1 MSLAAWTW
9 SCLRPYRGR
18 VAILTTIAVTNVALG
33 VLAPWPLK
41 LVVDNV
47 LEGRPLPGAL
57 DRIGVALAGDSRAAL
72 LVLVVCGGLLLQVL
86 TQTLSM
92 INVQVQVDTG
102 QRLVYALRARL
113 LAHLQ
118 ALALR
123 HHVVTRTADS
133 VYRLEADAY
142 CVHDLVMSGLLNLF
156 VSVLTLVAMFVVLLS
171 LDASLA
177 LLSLAVVPL
186 LYACLRYYSTR
197 MVDRAQQ
204 VKELESRLVDRL
216 YEILSG
222 IKVVKSFAR
231 EPHELERFA
240 DVGRE
245 TMSARLRY
253 TWQESLFTWVVG
265 AITLEWHGRRA
276 RRRRAA
282 RPSG

>member
-142 CVHDLVMSGLLNLF
+142 CVHDLVMSGLLTLF
-156 VSVLTLVAMFVVLLS
+156 VSVLTLVAMFVVLLQPGCLARAAVAGGRPVALRLS
-171 LDASLA
+171 A
-177 LLSLAVVPL
+177 LLLDQDGGPRAAGEGARVEARRSG
-186 LYACLRYYSTR
+186 LRDSVRHQGGQELCPRAARARALRRRRTR
-197 MVDRAQQ
+197 D
-204 VKELESRLVDRL
+204 
-216 YEILSG
+216 
-222 IKVVKSFAR
+222 
-231 EPHELERFA
+231 
-240 DVGRE
+240 DVG
-245 TMSARLRY
+245 AAALH
-253 TWQESLFTWVVG
+253 VAGVG
-265 AITLEWHGRRA
+265 VHVGRGRDHLEWHGRRA

-282 RPSG
+282 RPPG

>member
-156 VSVLTLVAMFVVLLS
+156 VSVLTLWRCSSSCFAWMRRSRSCRSRSFR
-171 LDASLA
+171 
-177 LLSLAVVPL
+177 
-186 LYACLRYYSTR
+186 CSTR
-197 MVDRAQQ
+197 VFATTRPGWWTAH
-204 VKELESRLVDRL
+204 SR
-216 YEILSG
+216 
-222 IKVVKSFAR
+222 
-231 EPHELERFA
+231 
-240 DVGRE
+240 
-245 TMSARLRY
+245 
-253 TWQESLFTWVVG
+253 
-265 AITLEWHGRRA
+265 
-276 RRRRAA
+276 
-282 RPSG
+282 

>member
-156 VSVLTLVAMFVVLLS
+156 VSVLTLWRCSSSCFAWMPRS
-171 LDASLA
+171 RCCRSR
-177 LLSLAVVPL
+177 SPL
-186 LYACLRYYSTR
+186 LYACSGYYSTR

-204 VKELESRLVDRL
+204 VKELESSSSIGSTRFCPASRWSRALHASRTSS
-216 YEILSG
+216 SG
-222 IKVVKSFAR
+222 S
-231 EPHELERFA
+231 PTS
-240 DVGRE
+240 DE

-265 AITLEWHGRRA
+265 AITLSGTAVA

-282 RPSG
+282 RPAG

>member
-18 VAILTTIAVTNVALG
+18 VAILITIAITNVALG
-33 VLAPWPLK
+33 LLAPWPLK

-156 VSVLTLVAMFVVLLS
+156 VSVLTLVAMFVVLLR

-186 LYACLRYYSTR
+186 LYACSALLL
-197 MVDRAQQ
+197 DQDGGPRAAGQ
-204 VKELESRLVDRL
+204 
-216 YEILSG
+216 G
-222 IKVVKSFAR
+222 AR
-231 EPHELERFA
+231 VE
-240 DVGRE
+240 
-245 TMSARLRY
+245 
-253 TWQESLFTWVVG
+253 
-265 AITLEWHGRRA
+265 A
-276 RRRRAA
+276 RRPALRDSVRHQGGQELCTRAA
-282 RPSG
+282 RARAVR

>member
-18 VAILTTIAVTNVALG
+18 VAILTTIAATNVALG

-57 DRIGVALAGDSRAAL
+57 DRIGVALAGDNRAAL

-102 QRLVYALRARL
+102 QRLVYALRGQL

-142 CVHDLVMSGLLNLF
+142 CVHDLVMSGLLKGWPAK
-156 VSVLTLVAMFVVLLS
+156 VIASHRSASVNTVRSQIVAILEKTGFK
-171 LDASLA
+171 
-177 LLSLAVVPL
+177 
-186 LYACLRYYSTR
+186 T
-197 MVDRAQQ
+197 Q
-204 VKELESRLVDRL
+204 KELMACFSNSVSQDPVS
-216 YEILSG
+216 SG
-222 IKVVKSFAR
+222 FS
-231 EPHELERFA
+231 
-240 DVGRE
+240 
-245 TMSARLRY
+245 S
-253 TWQESLFTWVVG
+253 SLMRVPQPE
-265 AITLEWHGRRA
+265 AIAPKHPRG
-276 RRRRAA
+276 
-282 RPSG
+282 